1 MCGLNYQPWAL
12 ETVEMAMSTIEACAI
27 VIAHEDD
34 PEDEDMT
41 DPIVCAVDLID
52 GLAEGL
58 GPNFGGLVNG
68 SARFGPTFA
77 NMLQG
82 CAEHFAAG

>member
-1 MCGLNYQPWAL
+1 MPCQ
-12 ETVEMAMSTIEACAI
+12 ACSARTI

-34 PEDEDMT
+34 PEDADEDMT

-77 NMLQG
+77 SMLQG